1 MLGLEGHRLML
12 QHQDHRTSNQELN
25 DIERGNNCVET
36 GWWMVD
42 GVDSN
47 GAVDGDHFVRDL
59 NFYLGLNIPQK

>member
-1 MLGLEGHRLML
+1 MTLSAVTIVLKL
-12 QHQDHRTSNQELN
+12 
-25 DIERGNNCVET
+25 
-36 GWWMVD
+36 D

>member
-1 MLGLEGHRLML
+1 MALSAVTIVLKL
-12 QHQDHRTSNQELN
+12 D
-25 DIERGNNCVET
+25 
-36 GWWMVD
+36 MVD